1 MIGEDHSIKKK
12 KIITIFTIFRLKKA
26 AEGAI
31 RVQPKS
37 IG

>member
-1 MIGEDHSIKKK
+1 MIEEDHSIKK

-26 AEGAI
+26 AEVAI